1 MVNVKVAGDVLLT
14 CVVWCSNG
22 WIHTLLEEAENER
35 MHLLTFLTLKEKNN
49 LIFRTMV
56 IGGQVRMPTCPLLH
70 PRPCPGTQDHTEGFV
85 SLDRASAASWL
96 WNKWLVQCRLR
107 G

>member
-1 MVNVKVAGDVLLT
+1 MLRR
-14 CVVWCSNG
+14 SNG

-56 IGGQVRMPTCPLLH
+56 IGGQVCILACPLLH
-70 PRPCPGTQDHTEGFV
+70 PMPIQDAIAQDAIALAGVH
-85 SLDRASAASWL
+85 
-96 WNKWLVQCRLR
+96 
-107 G
+107 